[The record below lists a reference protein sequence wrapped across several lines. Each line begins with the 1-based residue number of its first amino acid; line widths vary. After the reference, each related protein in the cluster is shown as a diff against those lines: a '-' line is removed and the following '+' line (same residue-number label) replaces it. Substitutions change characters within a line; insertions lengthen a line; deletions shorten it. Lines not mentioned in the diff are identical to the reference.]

1 MLKISD
7 LEEKRLIVAYFM
19 ARHKKHIGLEK
30 IWIQWCMWWRE
41 DFTVDGVAL
50 RMYDHKFVKSKTKAR
65 QRIAEGETD
74 IQDFKEYDDFLA
86 ELYAWFKEIR
96 ENYDN
101 TLTREQN
108 IAILKD
114 KLLKYK
120 ATCGNN
126 ISILFKKSGLKEQGY
141 RLQNQTSKK
150 HPLLLG
156 KYLIFHKDKYGIQEC
171 VAQGTYEQMVNWIN
185 NKIEV
190 KNEDE

>member
-1 MLKISD
+1 
-7 LEEKRLIVAYFM
+7 
-19 ARHKKHIGLEK
+19 
-30 IWIQWCMWWRE
+30 
-41 DFTVDGVAL
+41 
-50 RMYDHKFVKSKTKAR
+50 MYDHKFVKSKTKAR
-65 QRIAEGETD
+65 ERVRAGETD

-86 ELYAWFKEIR
+86 ELCEWFE
-96 ENYDN
+96 ENYDK
-101 TLTREQN
+101 TISKKCN
-108 IAILKD
+108 IEILKD

-190 KNEDE
+190 KNENE

>member
-1 MLKISD
+1 M
-7 LEEKRLIVAYFM
+7 VARWFSVN
-19 ARHKKHIGLEK
+19 G
-30 IWIQWCMWWRE
+30 
-41 DFTVDGVAL
+41 GAL

-65 QRIAEGETD
+65 ERVRAWETN

-86 ELYAWFKEIR
+86 ELCEWFE
-96 ENYDN
+96 ENYDK
-101 TLTREQN
+101 TISKKCN
-108 IAILKD
+108 IEILKD

-126 ISILFKKSGLKEQGY
+126 ISTLFKKSGLKEQGY

-190 KNEDE
+190 KNKDEWEDY